1 MLNGHAATDLG
12 YTTDRPRQRVDRGR
26 PVSRFAMLFVGRRS
40 AGVMRRWGW
49 RQRRTAMPAA
59 TPACALG
66 SELRDGACAAFATR
80 TVERLPTPWV
90 EDGRAQTLELI
101 VYRPLASTS
110 TRLPAVIVHHGSTVT
125 AAAIPALFRL
135 SFDSQTLAREF
146 TARGYLV
153 FFPQRRGRGA
163 SDGLY
168 DEGFRADRSGY
179 SCVSDR
185 ALPGLLRA
193 AEDAEVI
200 AAGITAR
207 SRIDPARLLVT
218 GVSRGGLLALLHAA
232 QRPARYRGVVNF
244 VGGWLG
250 GEGCIDAV
258 SLNRG
263 AFAAAAAAPRSLW
276 IYAENDPFYS
286 SAHSRANFEAF
297 AAVGG
302 VGQWNLLRRP
312 DLTASGHLIHA
323 EAGLWGPLL
332 DGFKSSLAR

>member
-1 MLNGHAATDLG
+1 MFKRQIAPGAAS
-12 YTTDRPRQRVDRGR
+12 TTDRPHQQIEPGH
-26 PVSRFAMLFVGRRS
+26 PTRRC
-40 AGVMRRWGW
+40 AALLWIAAVLVACGGGGDDVPA
-49 RQRRTAMPAA
+49 TASPA
-59 TPACALG
+59 PACAEG
-66 SELRDGACAAFATR
+66 SERREGVCVAFATR

-101 VYRPLASTS
+101 VYRPLASAS
-110 TRLPAVIVHHGSTVT
+110 ARLPAVIVHHGSTGDGSDPT
-125 AAAIPALFRL
+125 QFRL

-179 SCVSDR
+179 SCVSAQ

-193 AEDAEVI
+193 GEDAEII
-200 AAGITAR
+200 ATGIE
-207 SRIDPARLLVT
+207 SRTDVDPARLLVA
-218 GVSRGGLLALLHAA
+218 GFSRGGLLALLHAA
-232 QRPARYRGVVNF
+232 QRPARYLGVVNF
-244 VGGWLG
+244 VGGWL

-263 AFAAAAAAPRSLW
+263 AFTAAAAAPRSLW

-286 SAHSRANFEAF
+286 AAHSRANYEAF
-297 AAVGG
+297 AAARG

-312 DLTASGHLIHA
+312 DPTASGHLIHA
-323 EAGLWGPLL
+323 EAGLWGPLF
-332 DGFKSSLAR
+332 DAFESSLAR